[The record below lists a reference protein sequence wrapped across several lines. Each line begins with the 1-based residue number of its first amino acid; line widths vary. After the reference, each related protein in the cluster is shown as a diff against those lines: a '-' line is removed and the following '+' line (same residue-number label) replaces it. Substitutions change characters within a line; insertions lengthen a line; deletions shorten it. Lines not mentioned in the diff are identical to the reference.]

1 MYVLAVTGGI
11 GSGKTT
17 AARLLGDLGATVIA
31 LDDLAKGLTSAGG
44 PLVDAVIAA
53 FGEGVRAADGGVDH
67 KALAELAFASPEAA
81 RRLDGIVHPGVY
93 AAVAGAL
100 DLLVEVPEP
109 PAVVVLDIPLL
120 AEAAE
125 FFDFVDGVLVV
136 SSDEDTR
143 LARLLARG
151 MSEEDVR
158 SRMALQASD
167 AERRA
172 IADYMV
178 ENDGTMQRLEA
189 ELVDFFDSELANRG
203 A

>member
-17 AARLLGDLGATVIA
+17 VARLLGDLGATVIP

-53 FGEGVRAADGGVDH
+53 FGEGVRSAEGGVDH
-67 KALAELAFASPEAA
+67 KVLAKLAFATPETA

-100 DLLVEVPEP
+100 DLLAEVPEP

-120 AEAAE
+120 AEAPE

-143 LARLLARG
+143 LARLVARG

-172 IADYMV
+172 IADYVV
-178 ENDGTMQRLEA
+178 ENDGTTQRLEA
-189 ELVDFFDSELANRG
+189 EIVDFFDSELANRG

>member
-17 AARLLGDLGATVIA
+17 VARLLGDLGATVIA
-31 LDDLAKGLTSAGG
+31 LDDLAKGLVGPGG
-44 PLVDAVIAA
+44 PLADAVIAA
-53 FGEGVRAADGGVDH
+53 FGEGVRSAEGGVDH
-67 KALAELAFASPEAA
+67 AALAKLALATPEAA

-100 DLLVEVPEP
+100 DLLAEVPEP

-120 AEAAE
+120 AEAPE
-125 FFDFVDGVLVV
+125 FFDFIDGVLVV

-143 LARLLARG
+143 LARLTARG

-167 AERRA
+167 GERRA
-172 IADYMV
+172 VADYVV

>member
-17 AARLLGDLGATVIA
+17 VARLLGDLGATVIA

-53 FGEGVRAADGGVDH
+53 FGEGVRSAEGGVDH
-67 KALAELAFASPEAA
+67 KVLAKLAFATPETA

-100 DLLVEVPEP
+100 DLLAEVPEP

-120 AEAAE
+120 AEAPE

-143 LARLLARG
+143 LARLVARG

-172 IADYMV
+172 IADYVV
-178 ENDGTMQRLEA
+178 ENDGTPQRLEA

>member
-17 AARLLGDLGATVIA
+17 VARLLGDLGATVIA

-53 FGEGVRAADGGVDH
+53 FGEGVRSAEGGVDH
-67 KALAELAFASPEAA
+67 KVLAKLAFATPETA

-100 DLLVEVPEP
+100 DLLAEVPEP

-120 AEAAE
+120 AEAPE

-143 LARLLARG
+143 LARLVARG

-172 IADYMV
+172 IADYVV
-178 ENDGTMQRLEA
+178 ENDGTVQRLEA
-189 ELVDFFDSELANRG
+189 EIVDFFDSELADR
-203 A
+203 AS

>member
-17 AARLLGDLGATVIA
+17 VARLLGDLGATVIA

-53 FGEGVRAADGGVDH
+53 FGEGVRSAEGGVDH
-67 KALAELAFASPEAA
+67 KVLAKLAFATPETA

-100 DLLVEVPEP
+100 DLLAEVPEP

-120 AEAAE
+120 AEAPE

-172 IADYMV
+172 IADYVV
-178 ENDGTMQRLEA
+178 ENDGTVQRLEA
-189 ELVDFFDSELANRG
+189 EIVDFFDSELANRG

>member
-17 AARLLGDLGATVIA
+17 VARLLGDLGATVID
-31 LDDLAKGLTSAGG
+31 LDDLAKRLTGVDG
-44 PLVDAVIAA
+44 PLVDAVVDA
-53 FGEGVRAADGGVDH
+53 FGEGVLSPGGGVEH
-67 KALAELAFASPEAA
+67 KALAALAFATPEAS
-81 RRLDGIVHPGVY
+81 RRLNGIVHPGVY

-100 DLLVEVPEP
+100 DLLRQMPEP

-120 AEAAE
+120 AEAPE

-136 SSDEDTR
+136 SSDEDAR
-143 LARLLARG
+143 VARLTARG

-158 SRMALQASD
+158 ARMALQASD

-172 IADYMV
+172 IADYV
-178 ENDGTMQRLEA
+178 AENDGTVARLEA
-189 ELVDFFDSELANRG
+189 EIADFWDSELANRG
-203 A
+203 S

>member
-17 AARLLGDLGATVIA
+17 VARLLGDLGAAVIS

-44 PLVDAVIAA
+44 PLADAVIAA

-67 KALAELAFASPEAA
+67 QALGAMAFASPEAA
-81 RRLDGIVHPGVY
+81 RKLNGIVHPGAL

-100 DLLVEVPEP
+100 DLLVDIPES

-120 AEAAE
+120 AEAPE
-125 FFDFVDGVLVV
+125 FFDLVDGVLVV
-136 SSDEDTR
+136 SSNEDER
-143 LARLLARG
+143 LARLTARG
-151 MSEEDVR
+151 MSEDDVHA
-158 SRMALQASD
+158 RMALQASD
-167 AERRA
+167 AERRS
-172 IADYMV
+172 IADWVV
-178 ENDGTMQRLEA
+178 ENDGTVQRLEA
-189 ELVDFFDSELANRG
+189 ELADFWDSELADRD

>member
-17 AARLLGDLGATVIA
+17 VARLLGDLGATVID
-31 LDDLAKGLTSAGG
+31 LDDLAKRLTG
-44 PLVDAVIAA
+44 PEGPMVDAVVTA
-53 FGEGVRAADGGVDH
+53 FGQGILAAGGGVDH
-67 KALAELAFASPEAA
+67 KALAALAFATPEAA
-81 RRLDGIVHPGVY
+81 RRLNAIVHPGVY

-100 DLLVEVPEP
+100 DLLVEMPEP

-120 AEAAE
+120 AEAPE